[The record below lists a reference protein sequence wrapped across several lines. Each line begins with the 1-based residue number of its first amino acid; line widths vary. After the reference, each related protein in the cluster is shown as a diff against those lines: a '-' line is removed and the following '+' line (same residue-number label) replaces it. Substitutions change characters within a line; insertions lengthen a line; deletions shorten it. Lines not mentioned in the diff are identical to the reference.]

1 MEKETCIL
9 CGRPCSLGLHVMGC
23 LICFPCEKRLVR
35 SCVPPRRGKRLIRL
49 YAPRYSASS

>member
-9 CGRPCSLGLHVMGC
+9 CSRPCSLGLHVMGC